1 MRERIV
7 NFIKFLALCLV
18 VSIPLAYIFVK
29 YHLNIVLTPVDFLL
43 TFFGAFILSAFFIQE
58 GFLSV
63 KVFLLILISM
73 FFALTISAFVI
84 LFPFML
90 LANDSSTSMLIKT
103 LQFSTYSIVRP
114 RFIVYFILL
123 FLPLSLVSIFI
134 GMFLRSRFIKYS

>member
-1 MRERIV
+1 MSEKIV
-7 NFIKFLALCLV
+7 DSMKFLVLCLV
-18 VSIPLAYIFVK
+18 VSIPLAYVFVK

-43 TFFGAFILSAFFIQE
+43 TFFGAFILSGFFIQE

-63 KVFLLILISM
+63 KVFLLILLSM

-90 LANDSSTSMLIKT
+90 LANDSSISMLIKT
-103 LQFSTYSIVRP
+103 LQLSIYSTVGP